1 MISPLKQL
9 SYTPPRSGEGLLAIL
24 TKEVLDVVLAEEVI
38 IVELAEEVFA
48 LPAEGV
54 LVLPS
59 EGVLVSVLDG
69 EVLNGG
75 SSSSLKRFALQSPR
89 LPDLKKSS
97 AAMNYLWAVPGSLPT
112 AEILKK
118 FLGACAAPQL
128 DNLVNCHFVGGGT
141 ASG

>member
-1 MISPLKQL
+1 MVISPLKQL
-9 SYTPPRSGEGLLAIL
+9 SYTPTHSGEGLLAIL

-75 SSSSLKRFALQSPR
+75 SSSSLKRFALQ
-89 LPDLKKSS
+89 L
-97 AAMNYLWAVPGSLPT
+97 
-112 AEILKK
+112 
-118 FLGACAAPQL
+118 
-128 DNLVNCHFVGGGT
+128 
-141 ASG
+141 